1 MAVSEKDLRHIRKI
15 FENKNDA
22 IPDRIRLGNHFV
34 DDFIFD
40 DSEAADIPINALR
53 VIFNLISIIGN
64 EQFRPQDR
72 PKQLSL
78 FDEEFETENNIF
90 ASIKIKNS
98 KISPSGSTKQVID
111 AYEFLT
117 KFKMSWYKSVNSK
130 GKEIKTFGG
139 LISTPSYDKRGYTTF
154 LVSSYWLKKLLVI
167 PEYNYVLYNLV
178 YNVRNNKHIIF
189 AIWLSK
195 IPENGTVLKLS
206 TLNKKFGLKY
216 KTTKDFCFKF
226 LKPARISLNTFNTLS
241 FNYTYNKDSIFII
254 PFLTR
259 TIFENK
265 SAVYTRELPF
275 ESSGTNIAQSKRI
288 TRRLIYF
295 KKRYGLQEN
304 EMLQFSH
311 QYRNIPQTR
320 DLIEKAFKEF
330 IRINRL
336 KKVKSTV
343 FQGKEFLN
351 EIQSLIIQIYQRTKM
366 GDLLPKGYPI
376 IV

>member
-1 MAVSEKDLRHIRKI
+1 MAVSEKDLRLIRKG
-15 FENKNDA
+15 FENKNEA

-53 VIFNLISIIGN
+53 VIFNIISIISN

-90 ASIKIKNS
+90 ASIKIRNS

-111 AYEFLT
+111 AYEFLA
-117 KFKMSWYKSVNSK
+117 KFKMGWYKSINSK

-195 IPENGTVLKLS
+195 LPENGTVLKLS
-206 TLNKKFGLKY
+206 TLNKKFGLNY

-241 FNYTYNKDSIFII
+241 FNYTYTKDSISII
-254 PFLTR
+254 PFLTK
-259 TIFENK
+259 TVLENNPSINTSEPLK
-265 SAVYTRELPF
+265 SIEAYLDQNE
-275 ESSGTNIAQSKRI
+275 NIS
-288 TRRLIYF
+288 RRLIYF
-295 KKRYGLQEN
+295 KKRYGLKEN
-304 EMLQFSH
+304 EIIQFSH
-311 QYRNIPQTR
+311 QYKNIPQTR
-320 DLIEKAFKEF
+320 TLIEKAFKEF

-336 KKVKSTV
+336 KKTKSTA
-343 FQGKEFLN
+343 FQGKDFLC
-351 EIQSLIIQIYQRTKM
+351 EIQGLIIQIYQRTKM
-366 GDLLPKGYPI
+366 GELLPNGYPI

>member
-1 MAVSEKDLRHIRKI
+1 MAVSEKDLRLIRKV
-15 FENKNDA
+15 FENKKEV
-22 IPDRIRLGNHFV
+22 ISDRIRLGNQFV

-53 VIFNLISIIGN
+53 VIFNIISIISN

-98 KISPSGSTKQVID
+98 RISPSGSTKQVIQ
-111 AYEFLT
+111 AYEFLA
-117 KFKMSWYKSVNSK
+117 KFKMGWYKSVNSK

-154 LVSSYWLKKLLVI
+154 LVSSYWLKKLMVI

-195 IPENGTVLKLS
+195 LPKNGTVLKLS
-206 TLNKKFGLKY
+206 TLNKKFGLNY

-226 LKPARISLNTFNTLS
+226 LKPVRISLNTFNTLS
-241 FNYTYNKDSIFII
+241 FNYTYQKDSIFII
-254 PFLTR
+254 PFLSNLSLNDNLSINIKNPLDSSET
-259 TIFENK
+259 N
-265 SAVYTRELPF
+265 AVPAE
-275 ESSGTNIAQSKRI
+275 KI

-295 KKRYGLQEN
+295 KKRYGLEEN
-304 EMLQFSH
+304 QMLQFSH

-320 DLIEKAFKEF
+320 ELIEKAFREF

-336 KKVKSTV
+336 KRIKSTI
-343 FQGKEFLN
+343 FQGKKFLY
-351 EIQSLIIQIYQRTKM
+351 EIQELIIQIYQSTKM
-366 GDLLPKGYPI
+366 GKLFPNGYPI

>member
-1 MAVSEKDLRHIRKI
+1 MAVSEKDLRLIRKI

-40 DSEAADIPINALR
+40 DSEAAGIPINALR
-53 VIFNLISIIGN
+53 VIFNIISIISN

-111 AYEFLT
+111 AYEFLA
-117 KFKMSWYKSVNSK
+117 KFKMGWYKSVNSK

-195 IPENGTVLKLS
+195 LPENGTVLKLS
-206 TLNKKFGLKY
+206 TLNKKFGLNY

-241 FNYTYNKDSIFII
+241 FNYTYNKDSVFII
-254 PFLTR
+254 PFLAKM
-259 TIFENK
+259 IIEDK
-265 SAVYTRELPF
+265 SVVNTREHSLK
-275 ESSGTNIAQSKRI
+275 SNIVHLDQSENI

-295 KKRYGLQEN
+295 KKRYGLKED
-304 EMLQFSH
+304 EMLHFSH

-336 KKVKSTV
+336 KKTKSTA
-343 FQGKEFLN
+343 FQGKDFLN
-351 EIQSLIIQIYQRTKM
+351 EIQGLIIQIYQRTKM
-366 GDLLPKGYPI
+366 GELLPNGYPI

>member
-111 AYEFLT
+111 AYEFLA
-117 KFKMSWYKSVNSK
+117 KFKMSWYKSVNSR

-154 LVSSYWLKKLLVI
+154 LVSSYWLKKLMVI

-195 IPENGTVLKLS
+195 LPKNGTVLKLS
-206 TLNKKFGLKY
+206 TLNKKFGLNY

-226 LKPARISLNTFNTLS
+226 LKPVRISLNTFNTLS
-241 FNYTYNKDSIFII
+241 FNYTYQKDSIFII
-254 PFLTR
+254 PFLSNLSLNDNLSINIKNPLDSSET
-259 TIFENK
+259 N
-265 SAVYTRELPF
+265 AVPAE
-275 ESSGTNIAQSKRI
+275 KI

-295 KKRYGLQEN
+295 KKRYGLEEN
-304 EMLQFSH
+304 QILQFSH

-320 DLIEKAFKEF
+320 ELIEKAFREF

-336 KKVKSTV
+336 KRIKSTI
-343 FQGKEFLN
+343 FQGKKFLY
-351 EIQSLIIQIYQRTKM
+351 EIQELIIQIYQSTKM
-366 GDLLPKGYPI
+366 GKLFPNGYPI